1 MIDHSTDPIPMPAL
15 GSILWISF
23 ISLNSYF
30 ATPCDCADLGLY
42 WDSQSSHILIHIM
55 NIQISIRFF
64 RVCHLS
70 SGCDVNRESCH
81 HGLSPGVTEPCLPSI
96 HSVTSTHSTD
106 SGLIPGECRGPACT
120 DHQPVAISWFLV
132 TSANMLMKLCIIL
145 PLNSRAG
152 PKFGSFDFMRS
163 CQHLSI
169 FSRPYDPFR
178 AENHLWPTR
187 AQTVR
192 KTMVE
197 LMLKL

>member
-1 MIDHSTDPIPMPAL
+1 
-15 GSILWISF
+15 
-23 ISLNSYF
+23 
-30 ATPCDCADLGLY
+30 
-42 WDSQSSHILIHIM
+42 M

-70 SGCDVNRESCH
+70 SGCEENRESCH
-81 HGLSPGVTEPCLPSI
+81 YGLTPGVTEPCLQDTQKAHSMKSKCLPSI
-96 HSVTSTHSTD
+96 HAVTSTHSTN
-106 SGLIPGECRGPACT
+106 SGLIPGECRDPACT
-120 DHQPVAISWFLV
+120 DHQPVATLTISWFLV

-152 PKFGSFDFMRS
+152 PKFGSFHFMRS

-178 AENHLWPTR
+178 AEKHLWPMR